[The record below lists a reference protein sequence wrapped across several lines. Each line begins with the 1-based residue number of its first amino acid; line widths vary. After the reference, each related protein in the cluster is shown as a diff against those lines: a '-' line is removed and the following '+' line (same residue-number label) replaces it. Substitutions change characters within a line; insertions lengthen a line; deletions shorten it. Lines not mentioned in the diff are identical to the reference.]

1 MTTPTDGER
10 LEYLRREARW
20 YLPEDDLT
28 DRERAFRA
36 EYEALVEQM
45 EGANPRR

>member
-1 MTTPTDGER
+1 MTDAER

-20 YLPEDDLT
+20 HLPEDDLT

-36 EYEALVEQM
+36 EYRALAEKI
-45 EGANPRR
+45 ESPEPRSY